1 MSDNNGRRL
10 ATVMATG
17 VAAAVMLPVAATAQG
32 VRAGD
37 FLIQPQVGLQ
47 TQFNDNIYLAPGN
60 KTDDFIVRLKPAVD
74 VKSQFDR
81 HALNMSLSADGATYG
96 HRDNNY
102 VDVTAMADGRLDTWA
117 GGSVFGLAAY
127 RRKHEDR
134 GTPNNQFGLEPT
146 IYDHSTFN
154 GGVQQVLG
162 QWGGSIAMRADRLTY
177 RDTPADI
184 SATTPNG
191 LYAQQWRDRWEYSPT
206 ARVDYEFQPGMSIFV
221 RGTFTK
227 RDYDTGLDPN
237 GRARSAKMYDAVA
250 GMRVFKTGNVVGDV
264 YAGWMWYDQDETL
277 ASKISTPK
285 IGGELEWTITPTL
298 TARAAATR
306 SIEEVVQAANSAAVV
321 TGGTASLDYFVV
333 PSFAVRPELML
344 AHLDYKAYAGQA
356 KQEDWVYGAGIGGT
370 YFLNPKFSLG
380 PVYRYRH
387 RASDLENN
395 GYTQHIVL
403 LEATAKF

>member
-1 MSDNNGRRL
+1 
-10 ATVMATG
+10 
-17 VAAAVMLPVAATAQG
+17 
-32 VRAGD
+32 
-37 FLIQPQVGLQ
+37 
-47 TQFNDNIYLAPGN
+47 
-60 KTDDFIVRLKPAVD
+60 VD

-177 RDTPADI
+177 RDTPAAV
-184 SATTPNG
+184 SAMTPNG
-191 LYAQQWRDRWEYSPT
+191 LYAQQWRDRWEYAPT
-206 ARVDYEFQPGMSIFV
+206 ARLDYEFQPGMSIFV

-237 GRARSAKMYDAVA
+237 GRARSAKMYDTVA

-264 YAGWMWYDQDETL
+264 YAGWMWYDQDDAL

-285 IGGELEWTITPTL
+285 IGGELEWTVTPAL

-344 AHLDYKAYAGQA
+344 AHLDYKAYAGQS

-370 YFLNPKFSLG
+370 YFINQKVSLG

-387 RASDLENN
+387 RSSDLENN
-395 GYTQHIVL
+395 GYSQHIVL